1 MSARGDLDDRGSLL
15 ERAAPAVLFS
25 GLAVGSILA
34 VVGASR
40 AGWADF
46 AIYAWALWI
55 SRIAVLAA
63 VLIMVVSGPARLSRV
78 RAMTERPGWSAAPTQ
93 EADLDAV
100 HTALALCG
108 REFSRFRDYPEALQ
122 QNARLRREL
131 GTVRLAIPEDY
142 QESPRLF
149 QTKRTVP
156 RRAYLWVELSA
167 SPPSVVIAR
176 RGALSPHSSGIDH
189 RALDERFTF
198 DPPGRV
204 TTVGAV
210 RAGHSTNEVAYD
222 QYLRELL
229 GPATGVLLEAPE
241 VFWRLGIVDDKLFA
255 VCDVNATKLE
265 QAADLL
271 LSIRDRLSIEVPGRY
286 RLPAGESTDP
296 H

>member
-1 MSARGDLDDRGSLL
+1 
-15 ERAAPAVLFS
+15 
-25 GLAVGSILA
+25 LAVGAILA
-34 VVGASR
+34 VIGATR

-46 AIYAWALWI
+46 AIYAWASWI
-55 SRIAVLAA
+55 TRIAVLAA
-63 VLIMVVSGPARLSRV
+63 VLIMVVSAPARRGRV
-78 RAMTERPGWSAAPTQ
+78 RAMTERPGWSAEPTQ

-100 HTALALCG
+100 HTGLALCG
-108 REFSRFRDYPEALQ
+108 REFSRLRDYPEALQ
-122 QNARLRREL
+122 QNASLRREL

-149 QTKRTVP
+149 QTERTVP
-156 RRAYLWVELSA
+156 RRAFLWVGLSA

-176 RGALSPHSSGIDH
+176 RAALSPHSSGIDH

-210 RAGHSTNEVAYD
+210 RAGHSAQEGAYD

-255 VCDVNATKLE
+255 VCEVHATKLE

-271 LSIRDRLSIEVPGRY
+271 LSMRDHLSTAVLGRY
-286 RLPAGESTDP
+286 RRPPDEATDR